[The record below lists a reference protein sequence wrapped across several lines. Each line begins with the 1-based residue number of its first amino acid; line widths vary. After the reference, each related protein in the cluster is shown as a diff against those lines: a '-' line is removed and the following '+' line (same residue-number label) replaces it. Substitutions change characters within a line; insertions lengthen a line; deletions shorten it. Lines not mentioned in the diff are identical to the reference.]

1 MNTDQWFLD
10 ASQPQRIMDLN
21 QYLGIMNANTLFI
34 RILADQSMVYLY
46 AHSYAIAIHSHA
58 SYVIRDNQSYICSLI
73 RYRYSF
79 TGVLILT
86 EKESLNI
93 DLFWINSYW
102 AKLFDRDCL
111 WEPLIHTYVDIHV
124 GLLSFI
130 RYRYSFADLRR
141 WRSLR
146 SNTHSYAIAIHS
158 LISESQSLNSTHE

>member
-1 MNTDQWFLD
+1 MNKEQWFLD

-58 SYVIRDNQSYICSLI
+58 SYVIRDNQSYSCSLI

-86 EKESLNI
+86 EKESLNV

-102 AKLFDRDCL
+102 TKAL
-111 WEPLIHTYVDIHV
+111 WPWL
-124 GLLSFI
+124 
-130 RYRYSFADLRR
+130 
-141 WRSLR
+141 SLR
-146 SNTHSYAIAIHS
+146 AIDSYLLIFMLVYYHSYAIAIHS
-158 LISESQSLNSTHE
+158 QIYVGEDPYEVTLIHTLSLFIHSYLRANR